1 MERIKKCSEGF
12 FVFYRPYF
20 DAKVKAENEL
30 KVSKRNTSLIKTNF
44 FYLES
49 KSSYRRCTKSNNSS
63 EKNLSYCIK

>member
-30 KVSKRNTSLIKTNF
+30 KVSKRNTSLIKTKF
-44 FYLES
+44 FLF
-49 KSSYRRCTKSNNSS
+49 R
-63 EKNLSYCIK
+63 IKKFV